1 MNWFEKYLLGTLV
14 KRVYKRRK
22 GMLKGYVSAI
32 GFGLMIVTGIL
43 QILGVAPEAIQTN
56 VQGWDLIMAG
66 IAGLGIARKLA
77 VIEKK

>member
-1 MNWFEKYLLGTLV
+1 
-14 KRVYKRRK
+14 
-22 GMLKGYVSAI
+22 MLKGYVSAI